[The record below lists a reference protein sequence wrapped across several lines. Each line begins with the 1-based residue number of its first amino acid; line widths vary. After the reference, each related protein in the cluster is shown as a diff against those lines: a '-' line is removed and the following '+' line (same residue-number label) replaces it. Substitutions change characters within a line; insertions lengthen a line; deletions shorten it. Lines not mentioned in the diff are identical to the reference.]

1 VDSSL
6 WSIVSAAGLLLIGVL
21 LLVVLFRLRAL
32 GAPGDGA
39 DIRSRFEALAA
50 QNERLERELRSELV
64 RTRTENA
71 HQAQTA
77 RGELSASLNQFT
89 QTLQAQLGTIAGV
102 QNERLAT
109 LTQTNEQRLEAV
121 RATVE
126 QRLEVLRTDNA
137 EKLEQIRT
145 TVDEKLHAALEQRL
159 GESFKLVSDRLEQVH
174 KGLGEMQTLATGVG
188 DLKKVLTNVK
198 TRGTWG
204 EVQLENL
211 LEQILAPGQYDKNV
225 ATRPGSNERVEFAI
239 RLPGKDADGAPCLL
253 PIDAKFPLADYQH
266 LIEAQ
271 ERADPVAVELY
282 AKALERRIKD
292 QAADIHAKYV
302 EPPHTTDFALL
313 YLPVEGLYAEVLR
326 RPGLADTIQR
336 DYRVNVAGPTT
347 LAAMLNSLQM
357 GFRTLAI
364 EQRSSEVWRVLGAV
378 KTEFGRFGELL
389 AKTKDR
395 LDAVGKT
402 LDEAGRKSTTIAR
415 KLRDVEALPEAEAD
429 RLLTGE
435 SGIVYLSEGDAERA
449 PGDVR

>member
-1 VDSSL
+1 MDSSF
-6 WSIVSAAGLLLIGVL
+6 WPIVFAAGLLLLGVL
-21 LLVVLFRLRAL
+21 LLVVLLRVRAL
-32 GAPGDGA
+32 AGVAGTGAEV
-39 DIRSRFEALAA
+39 RSRFETLAA

-64 RTRTENA
+64 RTRSENA

-77 RGELSASLNQFT
+77 RGELSASLSQFT

-109 LTQTNEQRLEAV
+109 LTQT
-121 RATVE
+121 VE
-126 QRLEVLRTDNA
+126 QRLEVLRADNA
-137 EKLEQIRT
+137 QKLEQIRT

-253 PIDAKFPLADYQH
+253 PIDAKFPLADYQQ
-266 LIEAQ
+266 LVDAQ
-271 ERADPVAVELY
+271 ERADPVAVELF

-292 QAADIHAKYV
+292 QAADIHTKYV
-302 EPPHTTDFALL
+302 EPPHTTDFA
-313 YLPVEGLYAEVLR
+313 
-326 RPGLADTIQR
+326 
-336 DYRVNVAGPTT
+336 
-347 LAAMLNSLQM
+347 
-357 GFRTLAI
+357 
-364 EQRSSEVWRVLGAV
+364 
-378 KTEFGRFGELL
+378 
-389 AKTKDR
+389 
-395 LDAVGKT
+395 
-402 LDEAGRKSTTIAR
+402 
-415 KLRDVEALPEAEAD
+415 
-429 RLLTGE
+429 
-435 SGIVYLSEGDAERA
+435 
-449 PGDVR
+449 